1 MSKQGS
7 PPETVKLVNTPL
19 PAGIEAPVKEK
30 PSTVVDPAETV
41 NPLAAASPP
50 EALTTVAPVT
60 LNWNPPI
67 SISLS
72 YVTA

>member
-1 MSKQGS
+1 M
-7 PPETVKLVNTPL
+7 
-19 PAGIEAPVKEK
+19 KEK

-60 LNWNPPI
+60 LN
-67 SISLS
+67 
-72 YVTA
+72 